1 MEQICLFGFF
11 IFINQTDL
19 LFFCYE
25 FFFGSI
31 VLLRKLFSPGHL
43 SRIYLSIVPLF
54 WFFSLSFETVS
65 LPQSRTLGKPAHLS
79 RLSLSLFSPSLSKTL
94 IHSPLPSG
102 LWFPVLVFWLILLEI
117 SSTKE
122 KPKGKQKTHKPQ
134 TAQHPK
140 NVVFCSLL
148 LLQFVPFSVFSLPSN
163 DFVFLRFSGVQSKPF
178 RLPIIYIPISGFIG
192 IFFCTR
198 DSSGTSPWVCFLGLR
213 LNFQSFEGHWSLV
226 TQFWK
231 LCRFLRVYF
240 HSFVLLF
247 IEKKSKKSGW

>member
-1 MEQICLFGFF
+1 MFVWFF
-11 IFINQTDL
+11 IIFKSDR
-19 LFFCYE
+19 FVVF
-25 FFFGSI
+25 
-31 VLLRKLFSPGHL
+31 LLR
-43 SRIYLSIVPLF
+43 ILF
-54 WFFSLSFETVS
+54 WVNCIVAKIIFSWPPFSYVPVNCTSLLVFSLSFETVS

-79 RLSLSLFSPSLSKTL
+79 LSSPSLSKTL